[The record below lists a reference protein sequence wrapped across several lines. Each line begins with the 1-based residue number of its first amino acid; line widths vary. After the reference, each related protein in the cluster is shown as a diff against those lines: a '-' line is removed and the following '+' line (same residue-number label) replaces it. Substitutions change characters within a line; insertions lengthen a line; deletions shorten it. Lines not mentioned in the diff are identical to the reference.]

1 MYDNRDSIDFGKTAI
16 GPLFAGIFF
25 PTLLGMV
32 FNMAFLLT
40 DGVLV
45 GHGIGGGGLAAIN
58 LIAPIMMLINGMG
71 MMLGMGASVV
81 AAIHLSKGNVKAARI
96 NVTQAFE
103 AGIAISLLIGAVG
116 YLFPGAVLGLLARW
130 LAPTIVNLVPVLV
143 GIAIIAAG
151 VSNLMAAR
159 NMNYP
164 KATMLGPVLTIVLG
178 ALVVFHP
185 GFVLS
190 TVIFLAGVALVLN
203 GLSELELI
211 RRVW

>member
-1 MYDNRDSIDFGKTAI
+1 MKGF
-16 GPLFAGIFF
+16 
-25 PTLLGMV
+25 TL
-32 FNMAFLLT
+32 A
-40 DGVLV
+40 
-45 GHGIGGGGLAAIN
+45 
-58 LIAPIMMLINGMG
+58 
-71 MMLGMGASVV
+71 
-81 AAIHLSKGNVKAARI
+81 
-96 NVTQAFE
+96 E
-103 AGIAISLLIGAVG
+103 LLITVAII
-116 YLFPGAVLGLLARW
+116 A
-130 LAPTIVNLVPVLV
+130 VLV

>member
-1 MYDNRDSIDFGKTAI
+1 MMQQLIRNKTVMAVLSIVTGIYLMISRRHAPENLLRMV
-16 GPLFAGIFF
+16 GYALF
-25 PTLLGMV
+25 
-32 FNMAFLLT
+32 
-40 DGVLV
+40 
-45 GHGIGGGGLAAIN
+45 LAAAAYLVLYFIR
-58 LIAPIMMLINGMG
+58 GDHDRVK
-71 MMLGMGASVV
+71 LGYACGA
-81 AAIHLSKGNVKAARI
+81 
-96 NVTQAFE
+96 
-103 AGIAISLLIGAVG
+103 
-116 YLFPGAVLGLLARW
+116 AVLGLLARW